1 MSSLARILLTLVS
14 FLLVGGTCR
23 AQNFNFVWAEWGTTA
38 LEKRGPDVADGLLIY
53 FHGAG
58 IAGADKLPIPSIFVE
73 MAKVATWDIL
83 RINRLPIADLAS
95 QDDEILQFTAEQV
108 TRARRDGYKRIFI
121 AGHSRGGWLALSAA
135 SLENVDGVVGLAP
148 GTSTLETEVL
158 ERYRDLLARRLSAS
172 KVRRIAAF
180 FFEGD
185 PRENTRPSRADVI
198 RNALRNTR
206 SAFMIVDRPPD
217 LHGHSAGSTGRFVR
231 RYRDCLLEF
240 LRARDEP
247 AGEAQCLQSSG
258 YAVGSDI
265 GFPAVSNPTK
275 FLPDANKVFDSYVGR
290 WQGEDEAGGY
300 IVMESTEVGPKHIVF
315 RFGYS
320 PSPGGKG
327 PKPWTR
333 EFSFQI
339 NEDSGGIIYRYP
351 GGQSTFT
358 ATLRS
363 KTELEV
369 EGMSAGSKASRKFL
383 LQRQGGDSAEK

>member
-1 MSSLARILLTLVS
+1 MSNLLRIL
-14 FLLVGGTCR
+14 FALVGFFLVDSTCR
-23 AQNFNFVWAEWGTTA
+23 AQNLNFVWAEWGTTA

-58 IAGADKLPIPSIFVE
+58 VAGADKLPVPGIFVE

-83 RINRLPIADLAS
+83 RINRLPIADHAS

-135 SLENVDGVVGLAP
+135 ALENVDGVVGMAP
-148 GTSTLETEVL
+148 GASTLETEAL
-158 ERYRDLLARRLSAS
+158 ERQRDLLARRLSSA
-172 KVRRIAAF
+172 KVKRVAAF

-185 PRENTRPSRADVI
+185 PRENTKPSRADVI

-217 LHGHSAGSTGRFVR
+217 LYGHSAAGSGRFVR

-240 LRARDEP
+240 LQARDEP
-247 AGEAQCLQSSG
+247 AGEVQCRSSG

-265 GFPAVSNPTK
+265 GFPAASNRTK
-275 FLPDANKVFDSYVGR
+275 FLPDANKDFDPYVGR
-290 WQGEDEAGGY
+290 WRGEDEAGGY
-300 IVMESTEVGPKHIVF
+300 IIMESTEVGPKHIVF

-320 PSPGGKG
+320 PSPWEKG
-327 PKPWTR
+327 AKPWIR

-339 NEDSGGIIYRYP
+339 HEANGGIFYRYP
-351 GGQSTFT
+351 GGQRTFT
-358 ATLRS
+358 ATLTS

-369 EGMSAGSKASRKFL
+369 ENTSTGSKTSRKFFL
-383 LQRQGGDSAEK
+383 RRQGGDSAEK